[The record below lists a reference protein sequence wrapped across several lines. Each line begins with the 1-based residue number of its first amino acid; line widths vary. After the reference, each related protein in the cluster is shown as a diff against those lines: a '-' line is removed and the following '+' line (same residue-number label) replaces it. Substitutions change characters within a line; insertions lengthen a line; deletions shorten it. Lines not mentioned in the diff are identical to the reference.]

1 MGRTV
6 VGERERGREVREGG
20 RKRGKEERERKRSGR
35 DVGIVSN
42 EGPEHEAPA
51 ITDRFRRSQ
60 PPASHLSA
68 AQPSKGHPPS

>member
-1 MGRTV
+1 M
-6 VGERERGREVREGG
+6 GERGAKEGGEGREGEGREG
-20 RKRGKEERERKRSGR
+20 ERRSGR
-35 DVGIVSN
+35 DAGIVSN

>member
-6 VGERERGREVREGG
+6 VGEREREREVREG
-20 RKRGKEERERKRSGR
+20 RRERGKEERERSGR

>member
-6 VGERERGREVREGG
+6 RVRERRGGRGVGGEGGREGG
-20 RKRGKEERERKRSGR
+20 GERSGR